1 CRGTRAIRTRALS
14 IGKRRLIG
22 GRDYRAGAGLRQ
34 RPLRAHH
41 AGVPRSGGVSEGDD
55 RRGTEPR
62 RSRLHGEAAAPGGGG
77 AEFSAGYCRLR
88 GEIQLWTSRRT
99 VGAGNKTF
107 GSANGR

>member
-1 CRGTRAIRTRALS
+1 
-14 IGKRRLIG
+14 

-34 RPLRAHH
+34 RPLRAYH

-107 GSANGR
+107 ASERTHGAALTPATPATPCPDTLAGLI